1 MLALLTFL
9 ILYFKLPDNSRE
21 LFTFTNLAISAFQA
35 FLFANALIT
44 LLNPKFVTK
53 RYLSIQLIP
62 FLVLASIFGVS
73 SILFGNPV
81 IAHFNEIGMHLN
93 NPTLW
98 VRFVFFGLY
107 CFQLIFY
114 TVIYF
119 NQEKKYRV
127 KAMDYFSDNVWLRLS
142 WVRVAFI
149 SALIIG
155 VVSLISYLFAQKWD
169 WIFISLYSIFYF
181 GFALQY
187 IKYNK
192 IYTLIEPI
200 QAEPEITNRK
210 PRTKME
216 WPGLKQQI
224 LQHNYYLES
233 GINIEDIALRLKIGR
248 TTLSTFINREEGV
261 NFNTWINTLRI
272 EQAKKLLLENPNLPL
287 SNISEKV
294 GYSEQANFS
303 RQFRQITGY
312 APTLWRQTELN
323 TPR

>member
-1 MLALLTFL
+1 
-9 ILYFKLPDNSRE
+9 
-21 LFTFTNLAISAFQA
+21 
-35 FLFANALIT
+35 
-44 LLNPKFVTK
+44 
-53 RYLSIQLIP
+53 
-62 FLVLASIFGVS
+62 
-73 SILFGNPV
+73 
-81 IAHFNEIGMHLN
+81 MHLN

-98 VRFVFFGLY
+98 VRLVFFGLY